1 MKEMYEAPQTKLE
14 KVELE
19 NGFMSASVVDKEPN
33 IDNPVKAGD
42 QEIGGSYDFTVT
54 DQDPTDIWQ

>member
-1 MKEMYEAPQTKLE
+1 MYEAPQTKLE

-33 IDNPVKAGD
+33 TNNPVKAGD
-42 QEIGGSYDFTVT
+42 QEIGGSYDFT